1 MDAIK
6 KTWWLFAGIFAF
18 WVAYPFIISSD
29 LIKIWKPWMDWT
41 LRGQLGDSFGALN
54 TLFSGF
60 ALAGLAVNI
69 HMQNEQLK
77 KLEKKEQ
84 DNEDQLKAQVETLKD
99 SALLSY
105 YSDEIKRL
113 IGGLDEVNAWK
124 PTTADLQTEKKDLLD
139 SIDAQL
145 KDIRQ
150 KRDVLVSKLSGDVDA
165 NSPAAGK

>member
-6 KTWWLFAGIFAF
+6 KTWWLFAGIFLL
-18 WVAYPFIISSD
+18 WVFYPFIISSD
-29 LIKIWKPWMDWT
+29 LVHVWKPWMDWT

-69 HMQNEQLK
+69 YMQNEQLK

-84 DNEDQLKAQVETLKD
+84 DNEDQLRAQVETLKD

-113 IGGLDEVNAWK
+113 TEGIFKVHEWK
-124 PTTADLQTEKKDLLD
+124 AIQAADPAERQALLD
-139 SIDAQL
+139 GLQKKLD
-145 KDIRQ
+145 DIRE
-150 KRDVLVSKLSGDVDA
+150 KRDVLVDKLSGDMNADH
-165 NSPAAGK
+165 PAADK

>member
-113 IGGLDEVNAWK
+113 SDSIDEVYAWK
-124 PTTADLQTEKKDLLD
+124 PSSPANEVERQDLLD
-139 SIDAQL
+139 IIHAQ
-145 KDIRQ
+145 IRDLRE
-150 KRDVLVSKLSGDVDA
+150 KRKQLVSKLSGDVDA
-165 NSPAAGK
+165 DHSASDK

>member
-6 KTWWLFAGIFAF
+6 KTWWLFAGIFLL
-18 WVAYPFIISSD
+18 WVFYPFIISSD
-29 LIKIWKPWMDWT
+29 LVHVWKPWMDWT

-69 HMQNEQLK
+69 YMQNEQLK

-84 DNEDQLKAQVETLKD
+84 DNEDQLRAQVETLKD

-113 IGGLDEVNAWK
+113 TEGIYKVHEWK
-124 PTTADLQTEKKDLLD
+124 PSSAADKAEKRDLLD
-139 SIDAQL
+139 SIQARL
-145 KDIRQ
+145 TEVRE
-150 KRDVLVSKLSGDVDA
+150 KRDVLVHKLSGDMAPDHT
-165 NSPAAGK
+165 AADK